1 LDTITDFKV
10 GGAETINLSN
20 TIFTGLATGTL
31 AAADFGTA
39 AAVGLDVVYSSGGL
53 YFAAGGAATLAGYT
67 QFATLTTLPVNPI
80 SRTDFVVY

>member
-1 LDTITDFKV
+1 MVAI
-10 GGAETINLSN
+10 GGA
-20 TIFTGLATGTL
+20 
-31 AAADFGTA
+31 
-39 AAVGLDVVYSSGGL
+39 L